1 MLPFGANLKDGI
13 VNEGNVYRLKR
24 VFKKMKAGKK
34 VSIGFL
40 GGSITE
46 GAWSTSLDK
55 RYAAKTTQWLKDY
68 FKNDKIEATIAGIG
82 ATTSLLGLFRAER
95 DLLFAKPELI
105 FVDFTVNDFEEDEAM
120 PYEYESL
127 IRKLLSQP
135 YSPAV
140 VMLAYCKRTGWNN
153 EKTHAQ
159 IAKHYGIPYIS
170 YRDTYF
176 PLVQSGRISW
186 EDISPDNVHPNDVG
200 HEAAAM
206 LYGEFFE
213 KIMAGEIGDNSR
225 YKMPNDLCYGLEL
238 KNPRF
243 ITAENAMPY
252 DMGGFNVEVS
262 PWRNVKAF
270 SAKEKNK
277 PLVFKV
283 NARHIGVG
291 YLHWGDN
298 TFGTAKLKIDDKE
311 FLLEGFFDVTWEGE
325 MRAITLATNL
335 ENKEHTISI
344 ELLEEHHEKAT
355 GEKFMLTYL
364 FLAE

>member
-1 MLPFGANLKDGI
+1 MLPFGAKLENGI
-13 VNEGNVYRLKR
+13 VNEGNVYRLKK
-24 VFKKMKAGKK
+24 VFKKMKDGKS

-55 RYAAKTTQWLKDY
+55 RYAALTAQWFRDY
-68 FKNDKIEATIAGIG
+68 FKNDKIKETIAGIG

-95 DLLFAKPELI
+95 DLLYARPELI
-105 FVDFTVNDFEEDEAM
+105 FVDFTVNDFDEDENM

-127 IRKLLSQP
+127 IRKLLSLP
-135 YSPAV
+135 NKPAV
-140 VMLAYCKRTGWNN
+140 VMLAYCKKTGWNN
-153 EKTHAQ
+153 EGIHGP
-159 IAKHYGIPYIS
+159 IAKHYKVPYIS

-176 PLVQSGRISW
+176 PLVDSGAIRW
-186 EDISPDNVHPNDVG
+186 EDISPDTVHPNDVG
-200 HEAAAM
+200 HAAAAA
-206 LYGEFFE
+206 LYAEFFT
-213 KIMAGEIGDNSR
+213 KIFEGEIGDDSE
-225 YKMPNDLCYGLEL
+225 YEMPLDLCYGVEF

-243 ITAENAMPY
+243 ITAENAMPC
-252 DMGGFNVEVS
+252 DMGGFMVEVS

-277 PLVFKV
+277 PLVFK
-283 NARHIGVG
+283 ARAKNIGVG

-298 TFGTAKLKIDDKE
+298 TFGNAKLKIDDKE
-311 FLLEGFFDVTWEGE
+311 YLLEGFFDVTWEGE

-344 ELLEEHHEKAT
+344 ELLDEHNEKAT

-364 FLAE
+364 FLSE